1 MSEQRIVLKPW
12 GRERIIEANNKYAFK
27 ILEVDPGQRLSLQYH
42 EKKRET
48 MYCIYGCGTLF
59 LTDGDTH
66 REMTLLPGR
75 HVTIEPGTVHRL
87 VASETSPVMVMEA
100 SSPELE
106 DVVRLEDDYSRGN
119 EKDYLD
125 PFDNGN

>member
-12 GRERIIEANNKYAFK
+12 GRERIIEANDKYAFK

-42 EKKRET
+42 ENKRET

-59 LTDGDTH
+59 LTDGEVH

-100 SSPELE
+100 SSPELD
-106 DVVRLEDDYSRGN
+106 DVVRLEDDYSR

-125 PFDNGN
+125 PFDNSNDN

>member
-1 MSEQRIVLKPW
+1 MKIIPKPW
-12 GRERIIEANNKYAFK
+12 GRERIIEANDKYAFK

-42 EKKRET
+42 EEKHET

-59 LTDGDTH
+59 LSNDQGT

-75 HVTIEPGTVHRL
+75 FITIEPGTVHRL
-87 VASETSPVMVMEA
+87 IASETSPVMVMEA
-100 SSPELE
+100 SSPELD
-106 DVVRLEDDYSRGN
+106 DVVRLEDDYSRG
-119 EKDYLD
+119 KDKEYLD

>member
-1 MSEQRIVLKPW
+1 MKIIPKPW
-12 GRERIIEANNKYAFK
+12 GRERIIEANDKYAFK
-27 ILEVDPGQRLSLQYH
+27 ILEVDPRQRLSLQYH
-42 EKKRET
+42 EQKRET

-59 LTDGDTH
+59 LSNDQGT

-75 HVTIEPGTVHRL
+75 
-87 VASETSPVMVMEA
+87 
-100 SSPELE
+100 
-106 DVVRLEDDYSRGN
+106 LEDDYSRGT